1 MECGGGHGGGGFLP
15 SFAFVDDDSLMDPIQ
30 LIRIIRMIR
39 LWAAKEILEWWWA
52 SLCSSI
58 LLSSTTLD
66 VGFDDHSEAS
76 PGMS

>member
-1 MECGGGHGGGGFLP
+1 
-15 SFAFVDDDSLMDPIQ
+15 MDPNTAE

-52 SLCSSI
+52 SFFSSI
-58 LLSSTTLD
+58 LLSSTTI
-66 VGFDDHSEAS
+66 GFDDHNEAS

>member
-1 MECGGGHGGGGFLP
+1 MAA
-15 SFAFVDDDSLMDPIQ
+15 SFVRSPLFMTTLFDYTAE

-52 SLCSSI
+52 SLFSSI
-58 LLSSTTLD
+58 LLSSTTIG
-66 VGFDDHSEAS
+66 VGFDDHNKAS